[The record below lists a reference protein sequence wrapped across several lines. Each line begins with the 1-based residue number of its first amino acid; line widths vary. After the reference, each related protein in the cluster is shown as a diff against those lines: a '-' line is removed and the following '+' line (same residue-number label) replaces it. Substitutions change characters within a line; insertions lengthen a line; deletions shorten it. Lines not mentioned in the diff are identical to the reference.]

1 MRWLDDITDS
11 MDKSLSQLWEIV
23 IDREAWHAAIQG
35 VARSRTRLSDLTT
48 TTIVLLGFFSQQNEM
63 FGLEKGPD

>member
-1 MRWLDDITDS
+1 MDGIMDS

>member
-35 VARSRTRLSDLTT
+35 VTRSRTRLSDLTT